1 MERSLTTTWSRALL
15 PLGLAASV
23 AGNALAQQ
31 PGVAPAW
38 SVTNLGTLDGARTV
52 FTDFNNHGQVVGT
65 AYPGFP
71 DSPARRA
78 FLYDAGRMT
87 AIPPLPGLRFN
98 EGLGINDRGQVIGSA
113 WDVGVQRGFL
123 YSGGQ
128 LTPLVLPGSITTRP
142 VGINGRGDVLLGGAR
157 LPTTTQATSIAT
169 APTTTSARSA
179 DPPRPLLHQ
188 RPRSGDGHK
197 HSLPTGR
204 SRASSTAKAAWSR
217 WRPPARRFFP
227 VRAQQCRPSSRLLQ
241 RLGGDLSRGPDHLA
255 RESGW

>member
-1 MERSLTTTWSRALL
+1 MRRSLTTTWCTRLLL

-38 SVTNLGTLDGARTV
+38 SVTNLGTLDGARTE
-52 FTDFNNHGQVVGT
+52 FADFNNHGQVVGT
-65 AYPGFP
+65 ASPDYP
-71 DSPARRA
+71 DSPERRA

-113 WDVGVQRGFL
+113 SDVGVHRGFL

-128 LTPLVLPGSITTRP
+128 LTPLVVPGSIPTRP
-142 VGINGRGDVLLGGAR
+142 VGINGRGDVLLGGEHNAG
-157 LPTTTQATSIAT
+157 ATSTAT

-179 DPPRPLLHQ
+179 GPRRPLASSTTAVRRRAQ
-188 RPRSGDGHK
+188 A
-197 HSLPTGR
+197 SLPTGG

-217 WRPPARRFFP
+217 WRPPARRF
-227 VRAQQCRPSSRLLQ
+227 RPRSTM
-241 RLGGDLSRGPDHLA
+241 PA
-255 RESGW
+255 K